1 MPIKK
6 LLLILS
12 LSSASL
18 AFAAESAVMTE
29 SAHLN
34 VHGTDLSQYIA
45 PSSYAKVNLSES
57 FGQLISESQILS
69 YQPDELHK
77 YYRDK
82 VCEDLFGWNCKYNLK
97 NIKQYTGVDLKQE
110 SGLIGQSF
118 SQIDAHR
125 VIYTSLG
132 MDKQAHPVSGAILI
146 PQGSEPLKGVVLF
159 YHFTVLNKTNIPSN
173 FAKDEF
179 KLSKTMASTLASD
192 GYAVVMPDYL
202 GMGSDE
208 SAVHPYVI
216 YPEVNALSGIYML
229 DLLKKIQPNLKYKL
243 VNNQIPLY
251 ISGYSEGGAYALW
264 AAKILQ
270 DNKGYLA
277 THGYSLIKTVPMEG
291 AYNLSKV
298 TLPFLLDNSAS
309 KIEHAPYYVA
319 DARIASFTKPGF
331 VANVLN
337 SYAHFHLNDNESAVF
352 STGFSEC
359 KDCEIK
365 DQAYNL
371 AGLLQSPAAEIVK
384 YKLIYK
390 AANETGYS
398 NSDNSILPLTNVQLL
413 KNPQFIDQV
422 EAADIYNWRATTPIN
437 FLTLEYDSNVT
448 RLNSETAYSAM
459 AAQGSSALSLTVI
472 PNQNYKT
479 KSYMPFSDMNIDH
492 PSGLTFMLLFA
503 RNQFDESSP
512 SVSGN

>member
-12 LSSASL
+12 LSSSSL

-45 PSSYAKVNLSES
+45 PSSYTKVNLSES
-57 FGQLISESQILS
+57 LGQFISESQIIS
-69 YQPDELHK
+69 YKPEVLQK
-77 YYRDK
+77 YYQEK
-82 VCEDLFGWNCKYNLK
+82 ICEGLFWFNCSYNLK
-97 NIKQYTGVDLKQE
+97 NIKQYTSVDLQQE
-110 SGLIGQSF
+110 SALVGQPF

-132 MDKQAHPVSGAILI
+132 MDNQAHQVSGAVLI
-146 PQGSEPLKGVVLF
+146 PQSSQPLKGVVIF
-159 YHFTVLNKTNIPSN
+159 YHFTVLNKTNIPSS
-173 FAKDEF
+173 FEKDEF
-179 KLSKTMASTLASD
+179 NLSKIMASTLASD

-202 GMGSDE
+202 GMGADE

-277 THGYSLIKTVPMEG
+277 THGYSLTKIVPMEG

-298 TLPFLLDNSAS
+298 TLPFLMESSPKVHQQPFLVGN
-309 KIEHAPYYVA
+309 
-319 DARIASFTKPGF
+319 ARIATFAKPAL

-337 SYAHFHLNDNESAVF
+337 SYASYASSMTNESLVF
-352 STGFSEC
+352 NSQFA
-359 KDCEIK
+359 DCTDCSVDGANYTLPQLIEAPVGEK
-365 DQAYNL
+365 M
-371 AGLLQSPAAEIVK
+371 K
-384 YKLIYK
+384 YKLIHQ
-390 AANETGYS
+390 AANAAGYS
-398 NSDNSILPLTNVQLL
+398 MQNSSILPLTTPELL
-413 KNPQFIDQV
+413 NNPDFLETV
-422 EAADIYNWRATTPIN
+422 ENGDIYNWKSTTPIS
-437 FLTLEYDSNVT
+437 FITLEYDSIVT
-448 RLNSETAYSAM
+448 RLNSETAYAAM
-459 AAQGSSALSLTVI
+459 AAQGSSSLNITVV
-472 PNQNYKT
+472 PNQNFKT
-479 KSYMPFSDMNIDH
+479 KSYLPFSDMEIDH
-492 PSGLTFMLLFA
+492 PSGLNFMLLFA
-503 RNQFDESSP
+503 RNQFDESVP

>member
-12 LSSASL
+12 LSSSSL

-45 PSSYAKVNLSES
+45 PSSYTKVNLSES
-57 FGQLISESQILS
+57 LGQFISESQIIS
-69 YQPDELHK
+69 YKPEVLQK
-77 YYRDK
+77 YYQEK
-82 VCEDLFGWNCKYNLK
+82 ICEGLFWFNCSYNLK
-97 NIKQYTGVDLKQE
+97 NIKQYTSVDLQQE
-110 SGLIGQSF
+110 SALVGQPF

-132 MDKQAHPVSGAILI
+132 MDNQAHQVSGAVLI
-146 PQGSEPLKGVVLF
+146 PQSSQPLKGVVIF
-159 YHFTVLNKTNIPSN
+159 YHFTVLNKTNIPSS
-173 FAKDEF
+173 FEKDEF
-179 KLSKTMASTLASD
+179 NLSKIMAITLASD

-202 GMGSDE
+202 GMGADE

-309 KIEHAPYYVA
+309 KVEQAPYYVA

-352 STGFSEC
+352 SEDFGVC

-365 DQAYNL
+365 GTAYNL

-384 YKLIYK
+384 YKLIYN
-390 AANETGYS
+390 AASETGYS

-448 RLNSETAYSAM
+448 RLNSETAYAAM

>member
-12 LSSASL
+12 LSSVSWAY
-18 AFAAESAVMTE
+18 AAESATVSQ
-29 SAHLN
+29 SANLN
-34 VHGTDLSQYIA
+34 LHPVDLSQYIA
-45 PSSYAKVNLSES
+45 PSSYTKINLSES
-57 FGQLISESQILS
+57 LGQFISESQILS
-69 YQPDELHK
+69 YQPAQLHK

-82 VCEDLFGWNCKYNLK
+82 VCEDLFGFNCKYNLK
-97 NIKQYTGVDLKQE
+97 SIKQFTGIDLQQE

-132 MDKQAHPVSGAILI
+132 MDNHAHPVSGAILI
-146 PQGSEPLKGVVLF
+146 PQSSQPLKGVVIF
-159 YHFTVLNKTNIPSN
+159 YHFTVLNKTNIPSS
-173 FAKDEF
+173 FEKDEF
-179 KLSKTMASTLASD
+179 NLSKTMASTLASD

-202 GMGSDE
+202 GMGVDE

-277 THGYSLIKTVPMEG
+277 THGYNLIKTVPMEG

-309 KIEHAPYYVA
+309 KIEQAPYYVA

-337 SYAHFHLNDNESAVF
+337 SYAHFHLNDDESAVF
-352 STGFSEC
+352 SEDFGSC
-359 KDCEIK
+359 NDCEIK
-365 DQAYNL
+365 GTAYNL

-413 KNPQFIDQV
+413 KNPHFIDQI
-422 EAADIYNWRATTPIN
+422 EAGDIYNWRATTPIS

-459 AAQGSSALSLTVI
+459 SAQGSSSLSLTVI